1 MSNVMPKLI
10 ESPSNNKTLQQ
21 YIGQTQLSK
30 KLCKNCPKFC
40 QIIMNYSFF
49 SHSGSSLASGIQ
61 TLRAYSLPLSLAQFI
76 KFYLAMQWLNR
87 AF

>member
-30 KLCKNCPKFC
+30 K
-40 QIIMNYSFF
+40 
-49 SHSGSSLASGIQ
+49 
-61 TLRAYSLPLSLAQFI
+61 
-76 KFYLAMQWLNR
+76 
-87 AF
+87 